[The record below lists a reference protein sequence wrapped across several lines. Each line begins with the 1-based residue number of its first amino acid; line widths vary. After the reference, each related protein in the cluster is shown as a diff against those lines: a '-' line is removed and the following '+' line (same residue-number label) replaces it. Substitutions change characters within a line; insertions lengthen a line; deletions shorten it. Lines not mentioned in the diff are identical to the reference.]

1 MKVVTYRRSLFN
13 IIFFFFIFD
22 GIRSNILFNEIISPL
37 KELAILLI
45 FIETMRVKKITLQH
59 VTCCIGVPLTVFY
72 IYHLFVSFLSLFSLD
87 GASTSETFLNC
98 YKFSQLFMLSMA
110 LCHFSELYHAD
121 LKSLFR
127 LLVKY
132 SLIYTALNTT
142 SVFIDLPIW
151 KELDIWYGRF
161 GMGYPTS
168 DTASLSLV
176 LSILNFCDLGYKP
189 FRKGVYIGILLLSIS
204 MQVTG
209 SSLVILPFLFIS
221 ILSLSIIQKDVRLIK
236 GLIGSLILIM
246 ILSGTALDLVRKHD
260 PVGFEAASELIDV
273 KIGQFVFNEEID
285 HFDSKQARANQ
296 YEYAKRLINNP
307 ISSIFGA
314 GISRFSMRPA
324 TMATRNV
331 VHIENVFYVLRIC
344 YGLIGISLFL
354 LFVFT
359 FCFRVANSRI
369 KLSDKFLLANFMFI
383 ASVSSS
389 ALVALYLIQ
398 VFGVY
403 ALSIGYFHEAK
414 IKYRNSLI
422 LKKYEKSHFCEYIQ

>member
-1 MKVVTYRRSLFN
+1 MHMEIKIVTYRRCLFN

-45 FIETMRVKKITLQH
+45 FIETMKVKKITLQH
-59 VTCCIGVPLTVFY
+59 VAYCIGIPLTLFY
-72 IYHLFVSFLSLFSLD
+72 IYHLFVSFSSFFSLD

-110 LCHFSELYHAD
+110 LCHFGKLYHAD
-121 LKSLFR
+121 FKFLFR

-132 SLIYTALNTT
+132 SLIYTALNII

-176 LSILNFCDLGYKP
+176 LSIVIFCDLGYKP
-189 FRKGVYIGILLLSIS
+189 FRKGVYICILLLSIS

-209 SSLVILPFLFIS
+209 SSLAILPFLFIS
-221 ILSLSIIQKDVRLIK
+221 ILSLSIIQKNVRLIK
-236 GLIGSLILIM
+236 GLIASLILIM
-246 ILSGTALDLVRKHD
+246 ILNGIVLDVVKKYD
-260 PVGFEAASELIDV
+260 PVGFEAANELLDV
-273 KIGQFVFNEEID
+273 KIKQFIFNEEVD

-296 YEYAKRLINNP
+296 YKYAKRLIDNP
-307 ISSIFGA
+307 ISSVFGV
-314 GISRFSMRPA
+314 GINRFSMNLA

-331 VHIENVFYVLRIC
+331 VHIENIFYVLRIC
-344 YGLIGISLFL
+344 YGLIGILLFL

-359 FCFRVANSRI
+359 FCIRIAKSRI

-398 VFGVY
+398 VFGAY
-403 ALSIGYFHEAK
+403 ALSIGYFHEVK
-414 IKYRNSLI
+414 IKYHNGLI
-422 LKKYEKSHFCEYIQ
+422 PPKI